1 MVSKNLRTLITA
13 AMLTVFSGHMV
24 MAGNPLTS
32 DSFENVA
39 PRSSVVEVVPVSKV
53 KAEAPVK
60 DKKQEVALQLLEE
73 ASKVDADAIDHVVNG
88 FSKVHNEGWAAYE
101 AKQEARKAAGT
112 AITGWTKFKD
122 FMAYLFYP
130 GAKFAVTD
138 VVIPV
143 GKVVVPIVL
152 VLL

>member
-60 DKKQEVALQLLEE
+60 DKKQEVALQLLEDFLRCTTR
-73 ASKVDADAIDHVVNG
+73 AGRHMRPS
-88 FSKVHNEGWAAYE
+88 
-101 AKQEARKAAGT
+101 RK
-112 AITGWTKFKD
+112 
-122 FMAYLFYP
+122 
-130 GAKFAVTD
+130 
-138 VVIPV
+138 
-143 GKVVVPIVL
+143 L
-152 VLL
+152 VKLRGRRLPDGLSLRTLWLTYSILVQSLP